1 MIIDNVPTNHGEE
14 AKNRSPESR
23 LSSSLLGLIFGSL
36 VFASLMLAPS
46 ASADFDYIFFSV
58 NGDSTIST
66 MTQGDTLFWGSNCDS
81 GATINWEVWFD
92 ANSNSSI
99 DPATDFLITSENIT
113 DGNAVTEADPIL
125 DGYAIFQTV
134 ILTGEPGMYIFKA
147 TDIATDSSL
156 QKILT
161 MVAMSSPPNQ
171 LSGQIFLPGVSGPNS
186 LLANRAVFGE
196 SDTGDEGAFF
206 GLTNNMGMY
215 SINVG
220 ASGTG
225 VELFLGTSEVPGYV
239 APGDI
244 SVTASGVVAN
254 LDFTYFT
261 AVDSIWGFVKD
272 ELGATLN
279 FETNVRASSDLFDRS
294 TVTSGDRYVLF
305 FTGSEIGEWRLDLD
319 SRVSP
324 NFLSP
329 SGLYFSLDTIGS
341 FQYDFTVTRA
351 DTAIYA
357 IVTENGGLPT
367 SNYRVDAYSTLLE
380 SNAEGISGTGSN
392 NILRLGVSSLD
403 PGGWSVMIST
413 FDNEYPIPPGLAV
426 QGQAL
431 DVSPGDT
438 VVLNL
443 VNGQLVSGTITQ
455 DPGDALIDWSQV
467 YLGLGANGTSPDI
480 SGNYSLY
487 ADTGSYY
494 LGVYADGY
502 LSNPNERMIELTGD
516 TSGLDFVIN
525 EAHCR
530 VSGALTNVSLPLDA
544 SYYGVLA
551 RTGSDGSDGYL
562 AYALVDSATGTYE
575 MNLCDGDWVI
585 MAPCCFPNVDPPD
598 STTVT
603 IGESPD
609 TARTIDLV
617 YSVITAIDDD
627 IETGLPAS
635 FSVEQ
640 NYPNP
645 FNPTTT
651 IDYSL
656 PSQSRVSIRIYNVL
670 GQSIRTLVDE
680 TQSAGEYSVTWDGKN
695 QAGEAV
701 STGLYFYRIQAGDI
715 TQTRK
720 MLLLK

>member
-1 MIIDNVPTNHGEE
+1 MIV
-14 AKNRSPESR
+14 ANRSAIPGSFEGKKVRVRTHSNS
-23 LSSSLLGLIFGSL
+23 LIGLIMGGVLLASLLI
-36 VFASLMLAPS
+36 APS
-46 ASADFDYIFFSV
+46 ASADFDYIFFSI
-58 NGDSTIST
+58 NGDTTLST
-66 MTQGDTLFWGSNCDS
+66 MTQGDTFFWGSNCDT

-99 DPATDFLITSENIT
+99 DPGTDFLITSENIT
-113 DGNAVTEADPIL
+113 DGNAITESDPIL
-125 DGYAIFQTV
+125 DGYSIFQSV
-134 ILTGEPGMYIFKA
+134 ILSGEPGTYIFKA
-147 TDIATDSSL
+147 TDIAADSSL
-156 QKILT
+156 QRLLT

-171 LSGQIFLPGVSGPNS
+171 FSGQIVLPGVSAPNS
-186 LLANRAVFGE
+186 LLANRAIFAE
-196 SDTGDEGAFF
+196 SETGDEGAFF
-206 GLTNNMGMY
+206 ALTNNMGMY
-215 SINVG
+215 SMNIG
-220 ASGTG
+220 ATGTG
-225 VELFLGTSEVPGYV
+225 VDFYVEATEVSGFVP
-239 APGDI
+239 PDDQF
-244 SVTASGVVAN
+244 VTASGSVSN
-254 LDFTYFT
+254 IDFTYEV
-261 AVDSIWGFVKD
+261 AVDSVWGFVRD
-272 ELGATLN
+272 DLSAVLN
-279 FETNVRASSDLFDRS
+279 FATNVRASSDDFDRS
-294 TVTSGDRYVLF
+294 AVTDGGRYVLYF
-305 FTGSEIGEWRLDLD
+305 SGTDAGEWRLDFD

-329 SGLYFSLDTIGS
+329 GSFSFNLDTVGS
-341 FQYDFTVTRA
+341 FQYDFTVIRA

-357 IVTENGGLPT
+357 VVTENGGLPT
-367 SNYRVDAYSTLLE
+367 SSYRVDGYSTLLQ
-380 SNAEGISGTGSN
+380 SNAEGVSGTGSN

-403 PGGWSVMIST
+403 PAGWSVMIST

-431 DVSPGDT
+431 DVAPGDT
-438 VVLNL
+438 VMLNL

-455 DPGDALIDWSQV
+455 DPGDAPIDWSEV
-467 YLGLGANGTSPDI
+467 YVGFGASGTSPDG

-487 ADTGSYY
+487 SDTGTYF
-494 LGVYADGY
+494 LGVYANGY
-502 LSNPNERMIELTGD
+502 LSNPNDRVIDLTAD

-525 EAHCR
+525 AAHCR
-530 VSGALTNVSLPLDA
+530 VSGTLTNVALPLDA
-544 SYYGVLA
+544 SHYGVLA
-551 RTGSDGSDGYL
+551 RTGSDGTDGYL
-562 AYALVDSATGTYE
+562 MYAQVDSATGTYE

-585 MAPCCFPNVDPPD
+585 IPPCCFPNVDPPD
-598 STTVT
+598 SAMVT

-609 TARTIDLV
+609 TARTVDLV

-670 GQSIRTLVDE
+670 GQAIRTLVDE
-680 TQSAGEYSVTWDGKN
+680 PQAAGKYSVTWDGKN

-701 STGLYFYRIQAGDI
+701 STGLYLYRIQAGDI
-715 TQTRK
+715 TQSRK